1 MRGLLPFRRP
11 RRRVLGAAGIL
22 AIVTGLG
29 AWWTGLPS
37 SLLPGGPP
45 LPRVIYGPGTGTVG
59 GTVGGTFMVRAAVID
74 GDTLSAAG
82 TDRLRLHGIDAPEA
96 DQICRRDGRTYACGV
111 RAREAMVAIIGSG
124 ALSCEGLGA
133 DRYGRRIVRCRN
145 AQGADIAA
153 ALVRQGWALAF
164 RRFSDDYAG
173 QEAAAR
179 AARQGLWAG
188 SFDAPWDWRAR
199 QRP

>member
-1 MRGLLPFRRP
+1 MLRFRRSW
-11 RRRVLGAAGIL
+11 RRVLGVFGVLAAM
-22 AIVTGLG
+22 AGLG
-29 AWWTGLPS
+29 AWWTGLPG

-45 LPRVIYGPGTGTVG
+45 LPRVIYGPASDPVTATSG
-59 GTVGGTFMVRAAVID
+59 GAFTVRAVVID
-74 GDTLSAAG
+74 GDTLAAAG
-82 TDRLRLHGIDAPEA
+82 TERLRLHGIDAPEA
-96 DQICRRDGRTYACGV
+96 AQTCLRDGRAYACGA
-111 RAREAMVAIIGSG
+111 RAREAMAAIIGSG
-124 ALSCEGLGA
+124 VLSCDSLGS

-145 AQGADIAA
+145 AEGTDIAG

-164 RRFSDDYAG
+164 RRFSDDYTG

-199 QRP
+199 HRH